1 MKIKA
6 LIIALSLILCLAVGG
21 VAVASELDLVDG
33 RGEPT
38 IVFSVWGDSI
48 AEGVLG
54 ASPIGERDG
63 YVYSSV
69 IGRVANFEFHNRSVS
84 GHLTSQMYDYVTAE
98 DDGARMNNTLL
109 KTSDV
114 IAISILGN
122 DLLQNDISGMC
133 VAYAKGDTEE
143 LDFHCAQAKV
153 DLYKVLDYIKE
164 VNPNAK
170 VMMQTVYNPMY
181 VGSCILREDAAVALK
196 ELGVKDE
203 EIRDFGGEMLARLN
217 AAVYDYDKDH
227 PGAITV
233 VDVNKRFDEIYTENP
248 ELGKELLYNDGV
260 HPSNEGHAVI
270 AELYLE
276 KFIEWGY
283 VEEKDAVKEY
293 KNIRIDQL
301 KRLYAEE
308 DTASTIKSIKKAKT
322 LREVSSLYFRFAED
336 KLAVMDERATAD
348 NPFVAFEENEKF
360 YIDSKTTTAL
370 GFPVGMLFN
379 NKNSYIEFR
388 TDGTMRIQLMLPDN
402 IAGVVN
408 TLLDGVDLSVLDPSE
423 IVDKYAS
430 ELFPGFTLDDVKY
443 SLGLL
448 EDSLDLSF
456 IGLDYEHEGIKALVE
471 SLETTGRLPA
481 SLNVPDGLGIQFEGR
496 YTIREEVNPLT
507 GETMTA
513 IHMGAPYEYGDGYVI
528 MTLDDENSKK
538 MSVEF
543 YIDFI
548 QTHVKAQQ

>member
-1 MKIKA
+1 MKIKS
-6 LIIALSLILCLAVGG
+6 LIVALSLILCLSVGG
-21 VAVASELDLVDG
+21 VAVASELDLIDSKA
-33 RGEPT
+33 EPT
-38 IVFSVWGDSI
+38 VVFSIWGDSI

-84 GHLTSQMYDYVTAE
+84 GHLTSQMYEYITAE
-98 DDGARMNNTLL
+98 DDGARMNQTLL
-109 KTSDV
+109 RTSDV
-114 IAISILGN
+114 IGISILGN
-122 DLLQNDISGMC
+122 DLLQNGLSGMC
-133 VAYAKGDTEE
+133 VAYAKGDTEV
-143 LDFHCAQAKV
+143 LDYHCAIAKQ
-153 DLYKVLDYIKE
+153 DLYRVLDYIKE

-181 VGSCILREDAAVALK
+181 VGSCILQESAAAELKAL
-196 ELGVKDE
+196 GIKDE
-203 EIRDFGGEMLARLN
+203 EIRDLGAEMLARLN
-217 AAVYDYDKDH
+217 AAVYDYDKDN
-227 PGAITV
+227 PNTITI

-270 AELYLE
+270 AEMYLE

-283 VEEKDAVKEY
+283 VSEKDAVKEY

-301 KRLYAEE
+301 KRLYAQE
-308 DTASTIKSIKKAKT
+308 DTTSTIKSIKKAKT

-360 YIDSKTTTAL
+360 YLNVDTTAL

-379 NKNSYIEFR
+379 GKNNYIEFR
-388 TDGTMRIQLMLPDN
+388 TDGTMRIQLMLPENSADFIN
-402 IAGVVN
+402 G
-408 TLLDGVDLSVLDPSE
+408 LLEGVDLSTLDPSE

-471 SLETTGRLPA
+471 SLETTGRLPS
-481 SLNVPDGLGIQFEGR
+481 SLNVPEGLGIQFEGR
-496 YTIREEVNPLT
+496 YTLREEVNPIT
-507 GETMTA
+507 GEKMTA
-513 IHMGAPYEYGDGYVI
+513 IHMGAPYENGDGYVI
-528 MTLDDENSKK
+528 MTLNNPNSNK
-538 MSVEF
+538 MSLEF
-543 YIDFI
+543 NIDFI
-548 QTHVKAQQ
+548 QTYVKAEQ